1 MFLFYWFLCC
11 AKAFLSLIWSYIF
24 ACVFISITIGGKSR
38 EKKKILLQFLSKS
51 VLLIGSYHTFS
62 SLIHL
67 SVFLCMVLESVQFSS
82 VHLLSSVQLFVTPWT
97 AACQASLT
105 ITNSQSLTKL
115 MFIELV
121 MPSNHLILCHPLLFP
136 PSIFHSIRA
145 FSNESVLHIRWP
157 KYWSF
162 SFNICPSNEHLGLIF
177 RMDWLDILAAQGTLK
192 SLLQHHSPKA
202 SNWCSVF
209 FIVQISHPYMTT
221 GKTIALTSWTL
232 LTK

>member
-1 MFLFYWFLCC
+1 MLVLFQIYFSHSVGYVFVLLVPLLC
-11 AKAFLSLIWSYIF
+11 KGFFKFNLVLYI
-24 ACVFISITIGGKSR
+24 CLCLYIHYYRRQIKG
-38 EKKKILLQFLSKS
+38 KKKILLQFLSKS

-121 MPSNHLILCHPLLFP
+121 MPSNHLILCHPLLFLP
-136 PSIFHSIRA
+136 P
-145 FSNESVLHIRWP
+145 N
-157 KYWSF
+157 
-162 SFNICPSNEHLGLIF
+162 PSQHQGLF
-177 RMDWLDILAAQGTLK
+177 Q
-192 SLLQHHSPKA
+192 
-202 SNWCSVF
+202 
-209 FIVQISHPYMTT
+209 
-221 GKTIALTSWTL
+221 
-232 LTK
+232 